1 MNDTEITKS
10 KKNTPTKEDN
20 KNVTSVC
27 AHEYCQIVICVFVY
41 SCLPLF
47 LCVCVCVYIHCA
59 HNKLNQFNQNICT
72 CHSLFHSF
80 THTQGLPP
88 PPLHPQQ
95 HTFCFTP
102 NAYHGLTYYDVL
114 LLSRSFAS
122 FLLLLLLLLL
132 ALFLPFLFAFCGKI
146 YFNDFSYFFFG
157 EK

>member
-1 MNDTEITKS
+1 MRARILSN
-10 KKNTPTKEDN
+10 
-20 KNVTSVC
+20 C
-27 AHEYCQIVICVFVY
+27 HLCICIFVPA
-41 SCLPLF
+41 SLSM
-47 LCVCVCVYIHCA
+47 CVRVCA

-88 PPLHPQQ
+88 SPLHPQQ

-102 NAYHGLTYYDVL
+102 NAYHGLTYYDLL

-132 ALFLPFLFAFCGKI
+132 ALFLFAFCGKI